1 MMGVNFGQ
9 QGLICLQVASLLA
22 CTSMESENA
31 HKHVLVVC
39 QIRHSL
45 DILNMCMLTKNNAQL
60 GISQYVLGTTEYI
73 TDLGCLTR
81 SVV

>member
-9 QGLICLQVASLLA
+9 QGLICLQVA

-39 QIRHSL
+39 QIRHRL
-45 DILNMCMLTKNNAQL
+45 DILDMCMLTKKILLNSVQL
-60 GISQYVLGTTEYI
+60 SMY
-73 TDLGCLTR
+73 
-81 SVV
+81 

>member
-9 QGLICLQVASLLA
+9 QGLICLQVA

-45 DILNMCMLTKNNAQL
+45 DIPDMCMLTNKNIAQL
-60 GISQYVLGTTEYI
+60 STTEYVLRTTQYI
-73 TDLGCLTR
+73 A
-81 SVV
+81 V